1 MERVYKQH
9 TIPSL
14 LLINKYAVD
23 ANMDMRKWMDYEN
36 KYRKYKKIEN
46 KHLNGFGLTEKEWED
61 HLSIGDELEE
71 LLKEILKYK

>member
-36 KYRKYKKIEN
+36 KYRKYKKMEN
-46 KHLNGFGLTEKEWED
+46 KYLNGFRLTESELEE
-61 HLSIGDELEE
+61 HLSIGNELEG
-71 LLKEILKYK
+71 LLKEINNKY